1 MKRLTLITSLLMAAL
16 LAFSGCGNKD
26 ADQSQNGDTPP
37 ASESVDGNNKD
48 DDKASPDDTRLS
60 KSFADVMNSKNYT
73 IEYKSMVDMGDG
85 KEVEMETTMA
95 VKGDQQAFITEIEDQ
110 KSQTVIKDKKIYIID
125 HANKTVVVMN
135 EVSSDTAEMDTLSP
149 ADVNLSNL
157 IYTESGR
164 EDFFGNMRDY
174 EEYKTGENRI
184 RYYFGDDDDKDDDR
198 DLQGMAF
205 MTSEGTTKWIIDD
218 FSDKVDDKMFEIPA
232 DYEKF
237 DMGN

>member
-1 MKRLTLITSLLMAAL
+1 
-16 LAFSGCGNKD
+16 
-26 ADQSQNGDTPP
+26 
-37 ASESVDGNNKD
+37 
-48 DDKASPDDTRLS
+48 
-60 KSFADVMNSKNYT
+60 
-73 IEYKSMVDMGDG
+73 MVDMGDG

-184 RYYFGDDDDKDDDR
+184 RYYFDDDDDKDDDR
-198 DLQGMAF
+198 DLQGIAF

>member
-16 LAFSGCGNKD
+16 LAFSGCGTKD
-26 ADQSQNGDTPP
+26 TDQSQTDGTPP
-37 ASESVDGNNKD
+37 VSDSTDEAKN
-48 DDKASPDDTRLS
+48 DDTRLS

-135 EVSSDTAEMDTLSP
+135 KVYSDTAEMDTLSP
-149 ADVNLSNL
+149 ADVNLYNL
-157 IYTESGR
+157 IYTESVR

>member
-1 MKRLTLITSLLMAAL
+1 MKKLTLTVSLLMAGL
-16 LAFSGCGNKD
+16 LVFSGCGTKD
-26 ADQSQNGDTPP
+26 TDQSQTDGTPP
-37 ASESVDGNNKD
+37 VSDSTDEAKN
-48 DDKASPDDTRLS
+48 DDTRLS

-95 VKGDQQAFITEIEDQ
+95 VKGDQQAFTTEIEDQ

-135 EVSSDTAEMDTLSP
+135 EVSSDTAEIDTLSP

-157 IYTESGR
+157 VYTESGR

-184 RYYFGDDDDKDDDR
+184 RYYFDDDDDKDDYR
-198 DLQGMAF
+198 DLEGMAF

>member
-16 LAFSGCGNKD
+16 LAFSGCGTKD
-26 ADQSQNGDTPP
+26 TDQSQTDGTPP
-37 ASESVDGNNKD
+37 VSDSTDEAKN
-48 DDKASPDDTRLS
+48 DDTRLS

-184 RYYFGDDDDKDDDR
+184 RYYFDDDDKDDDR
-198 DLQGMAF
+198 DLQGIAF

>member
-16 LAFSGCGNKD
+16 LAFSGCGTKD
-26 ADQSQNGDTPP
+26 TDQSQTDGTPP
-37 ASESVDGNNKD
+37 VSDSTDGAKN
-48 DDKASPDDTRLS
+48 DDTRLS

-184 RYYFGDDDDKDDDR
+184 RYYFDDDDDKDDDR

>member
-135 EVSSDTAEMDTLSP
+135 EVSSDTAEIDTLSP

-184 RYYFGDDDDKDDDR
+184 RYYFDDDDDKDDDR

>member
-157 IYTESGR
+157 VYTESGR
-164 EDFFGNMRDY
+164 EDFFGDMRDY
-174 EEYKTGENRI
+174 EEYKSGESRI
-184 RYYFGDDDDKDDDR
+184 RYYFDDDDKDDNR
-198 DLQGMAF
+198 DLEGMAF
-205 MTSEGTTKWIIDD
+205 MTSEGTMKWIIDD
-218 FSDKVDDKMFEIPA
+218 LSDKVDDKMFEIPA

>member
-1 MKRLTLITSLLMAAL
+1 MKKLTLTVSLLMAGL
-16 LAFSGCGNKD
+16 LVFSGCGTKD
-26 ADQSQNGDTPP
+26 TDQSQTDGTPP
-37 ASESVDGNNKD
+37 VSDSTDGAKN
-48 DDKASPDDTRLS
+48 DDTRLS

-95 VKGDQQAFITEIEDQ
+95 VKGDQQAFTTEIEDQ

-157 IYTESGR
+157 VYTDSGR

-184 RYYFGDDDDKDDDR
+184 RYYFDDDDDKDDDR
-198 DLQGMAF
+198 DLEGMAF

>member
-1 MKRLTLITSLLMAAL
+1 
-16 LAFSGCGNKD
+16 
-26 ADQSQNGDTPP
+26 
-37 ASESVDGNNKD
+37 
-48 DDKASPDDTRLS
+48 
-60 KSFADVMNSKNYT
+60 
-73 IEYKSMVDMGDG
+73 MVDMGDG